1 MKKLLLILPL
11 LFLVSCGESFEDEY
25 LLCKTVSVTIRGET
39 VEYEDTDYVKM
50 KDWKHKHTPDA
61 LIDLEST
68 PPQEYPFIKK
78 DEQGYRYFKK
88 ILYSKDGTENGFLQ
102 HKYHPIFGDME
113 TAYKQGLYDLES
125 SGYVSISKCTKA
137 G

>member
-1 MKKLLLILPL
+1 MRNILLILPL

-25 LLCKTVSVTIRGET
+25 LLCKTVSVTMGGRET
-39 VEYEDTDYVKM
+39 AYEDTKA
-50 KDWKHKHTPDA
+50 WKYKHTPDA
-61 LIDLEST
+61 FIDLEST

-102 HKYHPIFGDME
+102 DKYHPIFGDRE
-113 TAYKQGLYDLES
+113 TTYKRGLYDVES
-125 SGYVSISKCTKA
+125 SGYVSVGKCTKA

>member
-1 MKKLLLILPL
+1 MKRLFLILPL

-25 LLCKTVSVTIRGET
+25 LLCKTVSTTIRGET

-50 KDWKHKHTPDA
+50 KAWKYKHTPDA
-61 LIDLEST
+61 FIALEST

-88 ILYSKDGTENGFLQ
+88 IIYSEDGTENGFIQ

-113 TAYKQGLYDLES
+113 TIHQSLYGNPAVFLS
-125 SGYVSISKCTKA
+125 QCTKA

>member
-1 MKKLLLILPL
+1 MRNILLILPL

-25 LLCKTVSVTIRGET
+25 LLCKTVSVTKRGET
-39 VEYEDTDYVKM
+39 VEYKDTDYVKA
-50 KDWKHKHTPDA
+50 KAWKHKHTPDA
-61 LIDLEST
+61 FIDLEST

-88 ILYSKDGTENGFLQ
+88 IIYSEDGTENGFIQ
-102 HKYHPIFGDME
+102 DKYHPIFGDKE
-113 TAYKQGLYDLES
+113 TIHQSLYGNPSVFLS
-125 SGYVSISKCTKA
+125 QCTKA